1 MNKLDLDEIK
11 NIARDIQ
18 YEKLPDVSGFDR
30 ISDFKKIAS
39 SIQYGDE
46 EVLTEETFDD
56 FDTVYEAFR
65 SGIELEIRNFITNL
79 LVNNIEN
86 FAWVFQSP
94 TTEVFKDAWDH
105 ALNKFTLRDQAS
117 RDQFIERIRI
127 LFRNV
132 FLEKLNIPDQQ
143 TALDLADA
151 YAAVFDLAIHQNL
164 DKMSPSDGQVV
175 SVDANDQSAEK
186 EQGNELTYR

>member
-65 SGIELEIRNFITNL
+65 SGIELELRNFITNL